1 VGTKISVQHNKIS
14 IQENYMVMMQPVL
27 RTWMRDSKN
36 DLNILSN
43 PVVYACEIYL
53 NGTERDKYMSLLW

>member
-1 VGTKISVQHNKIS
+1 
-14 IQENYMVMMQPVL
+14 MVMMQPVL